1 MSDTLMIYHGE
12 NEVLKIK
19 KKLTFFKELIELLK
33 QSFKS
38 SMLKKKTIN
47 LKINPL
53 FKFLTQD
60 NKINVITEL
69 K

>member
-1 MSDTLMIYHGE
+1 MIYHGE

-19 KKLTFFKELIELLK
+19 KKLTFFQRINRTFKAVFQK
-33 QSFKS
+33 QYAK
-38 SMLKKKTIN
+38 KKKTIN